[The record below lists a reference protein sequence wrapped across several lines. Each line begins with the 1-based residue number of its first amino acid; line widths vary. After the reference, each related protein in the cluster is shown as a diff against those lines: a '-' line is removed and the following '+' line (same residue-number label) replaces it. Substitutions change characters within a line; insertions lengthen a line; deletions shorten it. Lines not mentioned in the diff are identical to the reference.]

1 MTRRHC
7 REERVNRRRLQCP
20 KRQEGAHG
28 QTAGVEVVEAG
39 AGEIVEASKRFSH
52 SLPNACDGPRNSG
65 NHVPHRRTLLSF
77 LREGLRRSNPP
88 NLGNHF
94 KRYIS
99 FIKKKGTAEKMSNGT
114 RDNGNRKSFT
124 QSQLN
129 RFMKERGLYDEW
141 QSLGMTNAAAVWLLR
156 GKPESGLLEDRHHV
170 RSVLASFV
178 NGCMTRTA
186 RRIERLK
193 ERLNNAAR

>member
-1 MTRRHC
+1 
-7 REERVNRRRLQCP
+7 
-20 KRQEGAHG
+20 
-28 QTAGVEVVEAG
+28 
-39 AGEIVEASKRFSH
+39 
-52 SLPNACDGPRNSG
+52 
-65 NHVPHRRTLLSF
+65 
-77 LREGLRRSNPP
+77 
-88 NLGNHF
+88 
-94 KRYIS
+94 
-99 FIKKKGTAEKMSNGT
+99 MSNGT

-156 GKPESGLLEDRHHV
+156 GKPESGLLDDRHHV

-178 NGCMTRTA
+178 NSCMTRTA

-193 ERLNNAAR
+193 ERLNHAAG